1 MSLIKVTDFQKK
13 KNLFKIG
20 ISQSTKK
27 KHVTIPITLFFFF
40 IGLCDYQH
48 DLGHDAVLA
57 PWLKEYLSILKA
69 YYPKIEPD
77 NIQTTFIPRWKVSL
91 EKCEDKNTTQKDGLT
106 EDIYFAKGIRDS
118 FVDATQFQVVK
129 NYRTTHVTHFQVSIM
144 TSIGCTVLCSI

>member
-1 MSLIKVTDFQKK
+1 MSLIKVTDVQKK
-13 KNLFKIG
+13 KHDDIFKIG
-20 ISQSTKK
+20 IPQSTKK
-27 KHVTIPITLFFFF
+27 ETCYNTYYTFSFFF

-91 EKCEDKNTTQKDGLT
+91 EKCEDKNTTTKDGLT

-144 TSIGCTVLCSI
+144 SLRASI